1 MAGIAVEYFL
11 LVMICCGGVLQFVAA
26 RWKLNGISF
35 FKRTTFGYL
44 FAVLA
49 IGGAFS
55 WFFTAENRAQPGLE
69 GAQTFALFIAG
80 SLASFIVTASLSSVI
95 KRKLRL
101 SVKQHNPEEELG
113 LDSLRRMTY
122 FQAVARHLRKK
133 GRG

>member
-11 LVMICCGGVLQFVAA
+11 LVLICCCGVLQFVAA
-26 RWKLNGISF
+26 RWKLSGISF
-35 FKRTTFGYL
+35 FNRTTFGYL

-49 IGGAFS
+49 IGGSFG

-69 GAQTFALFIAG
+69 GAQTFAMFIAG

>member
-1 MAGIAVEYFL
+1 VAGIAVEYFL
-11 LVMICCGGVLQFVAA
+11 FVMISCCGVLQFVAA
-26 RWKLNGISF
+26 RWKLSGISF

-55 WFFTAENRAQPGLE
+55 WFFTVEDRCVPGLE
-69 GAQTFALFIAG
+69 GFQVFRLFIAG
-80 SLASFIVTASLSSVI
+80 SLASFIFTASLSSVI

-101 SVKQHNPEEELG
+101 SVKQHNPEEEPG

-122 FQAVARHLRKK
+122 FQAVARHFRKK

>member
-1 MAGIAVEYFL
+1 VAGIAVEYFL
-11 LVMICCGGVLQFVAA
+11 LVLICCCGVLQFVAA
-26 RWKLNGISF
+26 RWKLSGISF
-35 FKRTTFGYL
+35 FNRTTFGYL
-44 FAVLA
+44 FAALV
-49 IGGAFS
+49 IVGAFS
-55 WFFTAENRAQPGLE
+55 WFFTIEDRCVPGLE
-69 GAQTFALFIAG
+69 GAQTFAMFIAG